1 MVISTRT
8 RYGARLMLQLALEY
22 GKGYSLLKDIA
33 KKEDLSEKYLSL
45 IVMPLKAKG
54 LIVSGRGA
62 KGGYMLAKKP
72 SLISMKD
79 IVVALES
86 EMPADYLSKKAE
98 RPRDSISSITRDVWR
113 LLDEKIQE
121 TLVSITLEDLVE
133 KYIKGR
139 NSSLNYEI

>member
-1 MVISTRT
+1 
-8 RYGARLMLQLALEY
+8 
-22 GKGYSLLKDIA
+22 
-33 KKEDLSEKYLSL
+33 
-45 IVMPLKAKG
+45 
-54 LIVSGRGA
+54 
-62 KGGYMLAKKP
+62 
-72 SLISMKD
+72 MKD

>member
-139 NSSLNYEI
+139 NSSLNNEI